1 MFRSFIE
8 IKPQYITIIIIVD
21 LEEELT
27 SQVVVE
33 VEAGEDV
40 EVEEVAEEEERRNL
54 LHLLKNLI
62 KNWIPT

>member
-1 MFRSFIE
+1 M
-8 IKPQYITIIIIVD
+8 
-21 LEEELT
+21 T
-27 SQVVVE
+27 SQVVVVE
-33 VEAGEDV
+33 EAGEDV